1 MENRGEIQRRSF
13 LGKIARATIA
23 VLGLVIAAPLS
34 MAAFLDPLRRRT
46 LKSADGPKELASL
59 ADLPAG
65 KPVKLDVVSR
75 RIDAWDRA
83 DARVIGAA
91 WLRRRP
97 DGRVTA
103 LSAVCPHLGCSIG
116 FDEQKGVF
124 ACPCHASAFA
134 LEDGAR
140 IFGPSPRGMDPL
152 PCEVSGGKVFVTFKR
167 FLQGIPTR
175 REG

>member
-1 MENRGEIQRRSF
+1 MGPEEEIPRRPF
-13 LGKIARATIA
+13 FARIAGATIA
-23 VLGLVIAAPLS
+23 LLAALVGGPLTV
-34 MAAFLDPLRRRT
+34 AAFLDPLRRRK
-46 LKSADGPKELASL
+46 LKGAGGPQELASVS
-59 ADLPAG
+59 DLPIG
-65 KPVKLDVVSR
+65 KPVKLDVVSD

-83 DARVIGAA
+83 DARVIGAV
-91 WLRRRP
+91 WLRRHA
-97 DGRVTA
+97 DGQVTA
-103 LSAVCPHLGCSIG
+103 LSAVCPHLGCSVG
-116 FDEQKGVF
+116 FDDAKGVY

-152 PCEVSGGKVFVTFKR
+152 PCEIKNQKVVVIYKR

>member
-1 MENRGEIQRRSF
+1 MDDRNEVSRRSF
-13 LGKIARATIA
+13 FARVAGA
-23 VLGLVIAAPLS
+23 ALVVLGALVAVPITV
-34 MAAFLDPLRRRT
+34 AAFLDPLRRRR
-46 LKSADGPKELASL
+46 LKTGDGPKELASIS
-59 ADLPAG
+59 DLPVG
-65 KPVKLDVVSR
+65 KPVKLDVVSQ

-83 DARVIGAA
+83 DARVVGAV

-97 DGRVTA
+97 DGKVTA

-116 FDEQKGVF
+116 FDDAKGVY

-152 PCEVSGGKVFVTFKR
+152 PCEVVDQKVRVTYKR
-167 FLQGIPTR
+167 FLQGIPAR